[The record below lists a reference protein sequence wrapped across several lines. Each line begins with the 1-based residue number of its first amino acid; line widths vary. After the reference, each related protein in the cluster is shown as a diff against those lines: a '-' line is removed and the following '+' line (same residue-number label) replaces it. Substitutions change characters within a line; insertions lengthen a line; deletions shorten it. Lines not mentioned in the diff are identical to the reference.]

1 MVKSGLPVRYKN
13 GDKSNYV
20 RRGPNYHI
28 PLRNPCEQKN
38 PTEPLKRPL
47 FPLLCWE
54 SLKYQLIIVN
64 IAANKENKAG
74 TIKFTLS
81 HALDNIYTCLKLS
94 KYWYTSLNTL
104 YLRTGWFNTI
114 TTTHQSHK
122 LFCGSNM
129 FTLSQFKH
137 RNMDKK

>member
-47 FPLLCWE
+47 FPLLFA
-54 SLKYQLIIVN
+54 SVTIIDFIQET
-64 IAANKENKAG
+64 IA
-74 TIKFTLS
+74 
-81 HALDNIYTCLKLS
+81 
-94 KYWYTSLNTL
+94 
-104 YLRTGWFNTI
+104 R
-114 TTTHQSHK
+114 
-122 LFCGSNM
+122 GSII
-129 FTLSQFKH
+129 F
-137 RNMDKK
+137 